1 MSAVDASSRIVGGA
15 IADIE
20 ELALSSAR
28 VADLAQSLGVSERH
42 LRRVTAAELGVS
54 PIELA
59 QTHRLLLAK
68 RLLSETALSHAD
80 VAFASG
86 FGSVRRFNALFSSRD
101 GLSPRRVRGAGP
113 ASGGL
118 MCQLDYRPPLAWES
132 LLSYLRL
139 RAIPGVEAADA
150 SHYRRTVS
158 IDDHHGWISVSAA
171 ANGTALRV
179 ELSTSLAPVIAAVI
193 GRVKHLF
200 DLGAA
205 PDAVAAVL
213 SQDAAL
219 AGIVRRLPGLRVPG
233 AFDGF
238 ELGVRAVLGQQIS
251 VKAATTLAG
260 RFART
265 FGSPIATPFAD
276 LDRLNPDARQVAD
289 RSVDEIAA
297 LGVVGSRSR
306 SIAALA
312 RAVIDG
318 RIRLTGAADVE
329 AQIEALLGLPGIG
342 PWTAHYIAMRALHWP
357 DAFPGTD
364 LMLLRAANATRR
376 QLHARAQGWRPWR
389 AYATHYL
396 WQSLGGVP

>member
-1 MSAVDASSRIVGGA
+1 
-15 IADIE
+15 
-20 ELALSSAR
+20 
-28 VADLAQSLGVSERH
+28 
-42 LRRVTAAELGVS
+42 
-54 PIELA
+54 
-59 QTHRLLLAK
+59 
-68 RLLSETALSHAD
+68 
-80 VAFASG
+80 
-86 FGSVRRFNALFSSRD
+86 
-101 GLSPRRVRGAGP
+101 
-113 ASGGL
+113 
-118 MCQLDYRPPLAWES
+118 
-132 LLSYLRL
+132 
-139 RAIPGVEAADA
+139 
-150 SHYRRTVS
+150 
-158 IDDHHGWISVSAA
+158 
-171 ANGTALRV
+171 
-179 ELSTSLAPVIAAVI
+179 
-193 GRVKHLF
+193 
-200 DLGAA
+200 
-205 PDAVAAVL
+205 
-213 SQDAAL
+213 

-238 ELGVRAVLGQQIS
+238 ELGVRAILGQQIS

-265 FGSPIATPFAD
+265 FGSPIATPFAN

-318 RIRLTGAADVE
+318 RIRLRGAADVE

-376 QLHARAQGWRPWR
+376 QLHARAQSWRPWR

-396 WQSLGGVP
+396 WQSLGVVQ